1 MKSSY
6 YTHAAGNALL
16 LILRPSYHRKQ
27 KHRDT
32 VSRIR
37 ESEHHSVG
45 TLTAWSTIWRCLL
58 PHNPELC
65 TAFFKVF
72 RGTFFC
78 CIMACTLPKY
88 TSATMIDTSLPLTDV
103 HRHLDGNIRAQT
115 ILDLGRQFNLTL
127 PAQTLETLIP
137 HVQVTS
143 TEPDLVSFLSKLDWG
158 VKVLASL
165 DACRRVAF
173 ENIEDAARNG
183 LHYVELRFSPGY
195 MAMAHQLPVAGVVE
209 AVIAGVR
216 EGCKTFGVEA
226 RLIGIMSR
234 TFGEAACL
242 QELDALLAH
251 RNHITALD
259 LAGDEL
265 GFPGSL
271 FLSHFNQARD
281 AGWHITVHAGEAA
294 GPESIWQ
301 AIKEL
306 GAERIG
312 HGVKAVEDRALMDYL
327 AEHRIGIESCLTSNI
342 QTSTVASLANHPLKT
357 FLEHG
362 VIASLNTDDPAVQ
375 GVDIIHEYTIAAPAA
390 GLTPEQ
396 IRQAQINGLE
406 MAFLSNEEKRA
417 LREKVAAA

>member
-1 MKSSY
+1 
-6 YTHAAGNALL
+6 
-16 LILRPSYHRKQ
+16 
-27 KHRDT
+27 
-32 VSRIR
+32 
-37 ESEHHSVG
+37 
-45 TLTAWSTIWRCLL
+45 
-58 PHNPELC
+58 
-65 TAFFKVF
+65 
-72 RGTFFC
+72 
-78 CIMACTLPKY
+78 
-88 TSATMIDTSLPLTDV
+88 MIDITLPLTDI

-115 ILDLGRQFNLTL
+115 ILDLGRQFNIAL

-143 TEPDLVSFLSKLDWG
+143 TEPDLVSFLTKLDWG

-195 MAMAHQLPVAGVVE
+195 MAMAHQLPIAGVVE
-209 AVIAGVR
+209 AVIDGVR
-216 EGCKTFGVEA
+216 DGCNTFGVEA

-251 RNHITALD
+251 REKITALD

-271 FLSHFNQARD
+271 FLSHFNRARD

-301 AIKEL
+301 AIREL

-312 HGVKAVEDRALMDYL
+312 HGVKAVEDRALMDFL
-327 AEHRIGIESCLTSNI
+327 AQQRIGIESCLTSNI
-342 QTSTVASLANHPLKT
+342 QTSTVASLADHPLKT

-362 VIASLNTDDPAVQ
+362 VLASLNTDDPAVQ
-375 GVDIIHEYTIAAPAA
+375 GVDIIHEYHVAAPAA
-390 GLTPEQ
+390 GLSREQ

-406 MAFLSNEEKRA
+406 IAFLSDDENVRCAKKWPRRKIA
-417 LREKVAAA
+417 LLMLTSSLRLRFNAITGGEMRHLRQDTASRDVLPIPCPVQSTP

>member
-1 MKSSY
+1 
-6 YTHAAGNALL
+6 
-16 LILRPSYHRKQ
+16 
-27 KHRDT
+27 
-32 VSRIR
+32 
-37 ESEHHSVG
+37 
-45 TLTAWSTIWRCLL
+45 
-58 PHNPELC
+58 
-65 TAFFKVF
+65 
-72 RGTFFC
+72 
-78 CIMACTLPKY
+78 
-88 TSATMIDTSLPLTDV
+88 MIDTSLPLTDV

-216 EGCKTFGVEA
+216 KGCKTFGVEA

-234 TFGEAACL
+234 TFGEVACL

-251 RNHITALD
+251 RDHITALD

-281 AGWHITVHAGEAA
+281 AGWRITVHAGEAA

-390 GLTPEQ
+390 GLTREQ

-406 MAFLSNEEKRA
+406 MAFLSNEEKRT

>member
-1 MKSSY
+1 M
-6 YTHAAGNALL
+6 
-16 LILRPSYHRKQ
+16 
-27 KHRDT
+27 
-32 VSRIR
+32 
-37 ESEHHSVG
+37 
-45 TLTAWSTIWRCLL
+45 
-58 PHNPELC
+58 
-65 TAFFKVF
+65 
-72 RGTFFC
+72 
-78 CIMACTLPKY
+78 
-88 TSATMIDTSLPLTDV
+88 
-103 HRHLDGNIRAQT
+103 
-115 ILDLGRQFNLTL
+115 
-127 PAQTLETLIP
+127 
-137 HVQVTS
+137 
-143 TEPDLVSFLSKLDWG
+143 SFLSKLNWG

-251 RNHITALD
+251 RDHITALD

-281 AGWHITVHAGEAA
+281 AGWRITVHAGEAA

-362 VIASLNTDDPAVQ
+362 VTASLNTDDPAVQ
-375 GVDIIHEYTIAAPAA
+375 GVDIIHEYTIATPAA
-390 GLTPEQ
+390 GLTREQ

>member
-1 MKSSY
+1 
-6 YTHAAGNALL
+6 
-16 LILRPSYHRKQ
+16 
-27 KHRDT
+27 
-32 VSRIR
+32 
-37 ESEHHSVG
+37 
-45 TLTAWSTIWRCLL
+45 
-58 PHNPELC
+58 
-65 TAFFKVF
+65 
-72 RGTFFC
+72 
-78 CIMACTLPKY
+78 
-88 TSATMIDTSLPLTDV
+88 MIDITLPLTDI

-115 ILDLGRQFNLTL
+115 ILDLGRQFNIAL

-137 HVQVTS
+137 HVQVTL
-143 TEPDLVSFLSKLDWG
+143 TEPDLVSFLTKLDWG

-195 MAMAHQLPVAGVVE
+195 MAMAHQLPIAGVVE
-209 AVIAGVR
+209 AVIDGVR
-216 EGCKTFGVEA
+216 DGCNTFGVEA

-251 RNHITALD
+251 REKITALD

-271 FLSHFNQARD
+271 FLSHFNRARD

-301 AIKEL
+301 AIREL

-312 HGVKAVEDRALMDYL
+312 HGVKAVEDRALMDFL
-327 AEHRIGIESCLTSNI
+327 AQQRIGIESCLTSNI
-342 QTSTVASLANHPLKT
+342 QTSTVASLADHPLKT

-362 VIASLNTDDPAVQ
+362 VLASLNTDDPAVQ
-375 GVDIIHEYTIAAPAA
+375 GVDIIHEYHVAAPAA
-390 GLTPEQ
+390 GLSREQ

-406 MAFLSNEEKRA
+406 IAFLSDGEKRA
-417 LREKVAAA
+417 LREKWPRRKIALLMLTPSLRLRFNAIPGGEIRHLRQDTASRDVLPIPCPVQSTP